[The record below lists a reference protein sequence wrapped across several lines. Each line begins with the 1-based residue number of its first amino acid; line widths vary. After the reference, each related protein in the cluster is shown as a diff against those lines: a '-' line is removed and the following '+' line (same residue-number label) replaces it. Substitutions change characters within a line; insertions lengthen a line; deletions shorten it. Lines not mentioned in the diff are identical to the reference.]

1 MSSSLNGSINNFI
14 PESYIFPEDND
25 EEYDV
30 KLRQY
35 LNNISSAVNTKDSG
49 LYTDEEVVTGK
60 QFLPLFST
68 DTSTSLNYRN
78 VFRKVIDFGALPN
91 AGTKTVSHG
100 ITTTQDFSIIRLYGV
115 ATAPGVSTLLN
126 SVPIPYVNVGTPT
139 NGVELSMDATNIV
152 MKTTTATFIIYI
164 RSFVV
169 VEYIKVV

>member
-1 MSSSLNGSINNFI
+1 MSSSLNGSTNNFI

-60 QFLPLFST
+60 QFIPLFST

-78 VFRKVIDFGALPN
+78 V
-91 AGTKTVSHG
+91 
-100 ITTTQDFSIIRLYGV
+100 
-115 ATAPGVSTLLN
+115 
-126 SVPIPYVNVGTPT
+126 
-139 NGVELSMDATNIV
+139 
-152 MKTTTATFIIYI
+152 
-164 RSFVV
+164 
-169 VEYIKVV
+169 